1 MTSLKKGF
9 SMRKFMLLV
18 AMFVLG
24 VPALATADVDG
35 IPDSATWYF
44 HADFDAMR
52 DGKSSRAIYNWLNAE
67 VFEEIRGEVGIDFD
81 QEAQRLTAF
90 SSAGEGPVI
99 LLDGKISQD
108 TKDKIMAIAAADG
121 ELQTFKSSGKA
132 YYFFDGSG
140 GGADTGDIDIDIES
154 LEKEAYV
161 SFALEDKIVITNT
174 QDQMKALLAN
184 NGRIRSAKTD
194 KNALIVLRA
203 ERSLIQAGVKADEMD
218 DDDDWDSKILR
229 NTKQVA
235 MMMADLGDKLGFEAQ
250 LMANE
255 PEMANS
261 LASVVRGLIGLQ
273 AFNDEMDS
281 KIAAVLQ
288 SIKVDVLGSTL
299 KLSLSI
305 DPDTVVSALED

>member
-1 MTSLKKGF
+1 
-9 SMRKFMLLV
+9 MRKFMLLV

-140 GGADTGDIDIDIES
+140 DGADTGDIDIDIES

>member
-1 MTSLKKGF
+1 
-9 SMRKFMLLV
+9 MRKFMLLV
-18 AMFVLG
+18 AMSVLG
-24 VPALATADVDG
+24 FPALATADVDG
-35 IPDSATWYF
+35 VPDSATWYF

-52 DGKSSRAIYNWLNAE
+52 DGKSSRGIYDWLNAE
-67 VFEEIRGEVGIDFD
+67 VFEEIRDDVGIDFD

-90 SSAGEGPVI
+90 ASAGEGPVI

-132 YYFFDGSG
+132 YYFFDGDG
-140 GGADTGDIDIDIES
+140 DGANTGDIDIDIES

-161 SFALEDKIVITNT
+161 SFSLKDKIVITNT

-184 NGRIRSAKTD
+184 DGKMKSANTD
-194 KNALIVLRA
+194 NNTLFVLRA
-203 ERSLIQAGVKADEMD
+203 ERSLIQAGVKADEMG

-235 MMMADLGDKLGFEAQ
+235 VMMADLGDKLGIEAQ

-261 LASVVRGLIGLQ
+261 LASIVRGLIGLQ
-273 AFNDEMDS
+273 VFNDEMDS
-281 KIAAVLQ
+281 EIAAVLQ
-288 SIKVDVLGSTL
+288 STKVDVSGSTL
-299 KLSLSI
+299 KLSLSL
-305 DPDTVVSALED
+305 DPDTVVSALEN